1 MEFYVTDIDDNE
13 WLAVRSLLED
23 VEEGNREEKELLDDE
38 IFLHMLSAVKCNAE
52 NYKKIP
58 HFIRQ
63 SKITMKYCEQVNPQ
77 VIEINHGKELPITE
91 VYKRYLGFHEGD

>member
-1 MEFYVTDIDDNE
+1 MEFYIADINDNE
-13 WLAVRSLLED
+13 WQALDFLLEQI
-23 VEEGNREEKELLDDE
+23 ENGSREEKELLDDE
-38 IFLHMLSAVKCNAE
+38 IFLHMLSAVKCNAD

-77 VIEINHGKELPITE
+77 VIEINHGKELPIME
-91 VYKRYLGFHEGD
+91 VYKRYLGFHKE